1 MKLSHAV
8 SVKQFLDSK
17 LLKELLASAQELES
31 QDQAGTLPK
40 HLEGK
45 IVATLFYEPSTRTRF
60 SFEAAALKLGGQV
73 ISCESAGMFSSAAKG
88 ETLADTA
95 RTVSAYADA
104 IIIRHPDKGSAQE
117 VATYA
122 TVPVINAGDGAGEH
136 PTQALLDLYTIQ
148 KELGR
153 LENFTV
159 TLVGDLLNGR
169 TVHSLLPLF
178 AGLPGIQINLVSPA
192 ELKLPTEH
200 LVHLKDKKIPAQE
213 LTSLDTVLTSTD
225 IFYIT
230 RVQKERF
237 KNEADYLAVR
247 DAFIIDLPVVQK
259 MKKGSVILHPLPR
272 VTEISPD
279 IDQDPRAAYF
289 RQVKNGLYMRMALLK
304 YLLCP

>member
-1 MKLSHAV
+1 MKLSHAL
-8 SVKQFLDSK
+8 SANQFLDSK
-17 LLKELLASAQELES
+17 LLNELLKSAHELEAH
-31 QDQAGTLPK
+31 DGAGTLPK
-40 HLEGK
+40 HLDGK

-104 IIIRHPDKGSAQE
+104 IVIRHPDKGSAQE
-117 VATYA
+117 VAAYA

-136 PTQALLDLYTIQ
+136 PTQALLDMYTIQ

-178 AGLPGIQINLVSPA
+178 ASLPGVSINLVSPKELALPA
-192 ELKLPTEH
+192 ENLAL
-200 LVHLKDKKIPAQE
+200 LKDKKITVQE
-213 LTSLDTVLTSTD
+213 LTSLDSVLATSD

-247 DAFIIDLPVVQK
+247 DAFIIDLPTVQK
-259 MKKGSVILHPLPR
+259 MKKSAVIMHPLPR
-272 VTEISPD
+272 ITEITPEV
-279 IDQDPRAAYF
+279 DQDPRAAYF

-304 YLLCP
+304 YLVCR